1 MSPIYII
8 VFSKSYI
15 KHREKNVYM
24 MPSTLVINIPEI
36 LLYDAKYSSYKYIQ
50 NGIQCSVTWSIS
62 LFDA

>member
-24 MPSTLVINIPEI
+24 MPSTLVINILRFFYMMPSI
-36 LLYDAKYSSYKYIQ
+36 LVINIFRMAFNVQLP
-50 NGIQCSVTWSIS
+50 GP
-62 LFDA
+62 FPPF